1 MAVTLEKIKQY
12 LRIDSNYE
20 DELISSF
27 IPVAAAYLKAAVTD
41 YDEKYQSDEAFAE
54 EADFLQMLLV
64 GEMYQNRDGRNDP
77 RNDYSYA
84 VRSMITQLQ
93 YWVSVPTTY
102 ITMTAYTTIAM
113 LGDEPP

>member
-84 VRSMITQLQ
+84 VRSVNDSRLK
-93 YWVSVPTTY
+93 SR
-102 ITMTAYTTIAM
+102 AFKRRES
-113 LGDEPP
+113 LGLVYAASTP